1 MAETD
6 EDITEIKARISNVE
20 LKLQSVDEAPLGI
33 TIADMRED
41 DDPLVYVNDG
51 FEDITGYTSE
61 EIVGENC
68 RFLQGPETADEPVAL
83 MREAIENDEP
93 VRVELRNYQ
102 KDGDVFWSEVTLAPL
117 HSADGTVTHYVGF
130 QQDISTRKAYET
142 KLEQQRDDLRV
153 LHEMVRHDIRND
165 LQVGLASMELLQA
178 EGIDT
183 EQVTAAI
190 ESVEQA
196 IELTNTA
203 RDIADVMLDSAENRY
218 PVELRSVI
226 QQELDEARERNPDAT
241 ISVAGT
247 IPAVTVR
254 ANDLLDSVFR
264 NLLSNAVTHNDT
276 ADSTVQIS
284 VQQQDDTVT
293 VVVADDGPGI
303 PDAARDQLFER
314 GWTGTDTGTG
324 MGLYLVDRVLT
335 AYGGSIRL
343 DDDTDLTADLGGATF
358 ILTLPVAE

>member
-1 MAETD
+1 MAEIG
-6 EDITEIKARISNVE
+6 EDVAELTERISDVE

-51 FEDITGYTSE
+51 FEEITGYTSE
-61 EIVGENC
+61 GIVGENC
-68 RFLQGPETADEPVAL
+68 RFMQGPETADEPVAL

-117 HSADGTVTHYVGF
+117 HSADGSVTHYVGF
-130 QQDISTRKAYET
+130 QQDISTRKEYET
-142 KLEQQRDDLRV
+142 KLEQQRD
-153 LHEMVRHDIRND
+153 D

-241 ISVAGT
+241 ISIAGT
-247 IPAVTVR
+247 IPAVTVQ

-264 NLLSNAVTHNDT
+264 NLLSNAVTHNHT
-276 ADSTVQIS
+276 ADPTVQLS
-284 VQQQDDTVT
+284 ATNQDDTVT
-293 VVVADDGPGI
+293 VVVADNGPGI